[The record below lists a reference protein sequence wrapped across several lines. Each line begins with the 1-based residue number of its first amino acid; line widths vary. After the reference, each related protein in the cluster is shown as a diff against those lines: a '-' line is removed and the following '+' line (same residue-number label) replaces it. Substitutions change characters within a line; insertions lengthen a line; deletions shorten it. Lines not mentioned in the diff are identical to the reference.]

1 MFESDME
8 ERINSVVEDLLEKT
22 ADMTP
27 TRAAFHVC
35 YLLAM
40 IKDDVA
46 DVIKD
51 RYAKRKG
58 E

>member
-1 MFESDME
+1 MFETGMDD
-8 ERINSVVEDLLEKT
+8 RINSVVEDLLKET